1 MLIFVAG
8 NKQNNKIT
16 MRKTVALK
24 AKEPI
29 RVRTKKLSNG
39 NQSIYLDFYRDGKRQ
54 YEFLKLYIIPEKTK
68 ADKNQNEETLRT
80 ANAIKAQ
87 KIVALQNG
95 EHGFSVNSK
104 AKANFIDYLEAQAA
118 NYYEKGSKA
127 YAQSIRNT
135 IYHLRK
141 YKGGEVT
148 LKQVDKAFLLGYID
162 FLNTTGGKYNKPL
175 SEAAKALYF
184 DVVVIAL
191 NKAVK
196 DEIILFNPAHKISYK
211 DRPQA
216 GETTKQYLTF
226 DEVKAMINTP
236 CKYEVLKQAFL
247 FACFCGLRYSD
258 IRGLEWGK
266 IKRVKG
272 GEMQVEIRQQK
283 TGEPLYLP
291 LSPNA
296 LQWLPKRGTA
306 KNTDKVFAL
315 PHVSTVEKYLPIWA
329 KDAGVNKHVTFHVSR
344 HTNATLM
351 LYFGADIYTVSKL
364 LGHTNVKTTQ
374 IYAKIVDESKRKA
387 VNLIPEIKI

>member
-1 MLIFVAG
+1 MVG
-8 NKQNNKIT
+8 NKSNDKVA
-16 MRKTVALK
+16 MRKSVSTK

-29 RVRTKKLSNG
+29 RLRTKKLSNG
-39 NQSIYLDFYRDGKRQ
+39 NFSIYLDIYRDGKRV
-54 YEFLKLYIIPEKTK
+54 YEFLKLYLIPEKTR
-68 ADKNQNEETLRT
+68 ADKIQNEETLRT

-104 AKANFIDYLEAQAA
+104 AKANFIDYMEAQAVS
-118 NYYEKGSKA
+118 YEERGSSA
-127 YAQSIRNT
+127 YAQSIRNS

-141 YKGGEVT
+141 YKGDAIT
-148 LKQVDKAFLLGYID
+148 LRQVDKAYLLGYID

-196 DEIILFNPAHKISYK
+196 DEILSFNPAHKIDYK
-211 DRPQA
+211 DRPQQ
-216 GETTKQYLTF
+216 GEATKQYLTF
-226 DEVKAMINTP
+226 DEVKALIATP
-236 CKYEVLKQAFL
+236 CKYEVLKRAFL

-258 IRGLEWGK
+258 IKGLEWGK
-266 IKRVKG
+266 IQEVMS
-272 GEMQVEIRQQK
+272 GEVQVEIKQQK

-296 LQWLPKRGTA
+296 LQWLPNRGIA
-306 KNTDKVFAL
+306 KDTDKVFAL
-315 PHVSTVEKYLPIWA
+315 PHVSTVEKFLPRWA
-329 KDAGVNKHVTFHVSR
+329 KDAGINKHITFHVSR

-364 LGHTNVKTTQ
+364 LGHTSVKTTQ

-387 VNLIPEIKI
+387 VNLIPEIEKY

>member
-1 MLIFVAG
+1 MVG
-8 NKQNNKIT
+8 NKSNNI
-16 MRKTVALK
+16 VAMKKAVSTK

-29 RVRTKKLSNG
+29 RLRTKKLSNG
-39 NQSIYLDFYRDGKRQ
+39 NLSIYLDFYRDGKRE
-54 YEFLKLYIIPEKTK
+54 YEFLKLYLIPEKNK

-104 AKANFIDYLEAQAA
+104 AKANLIDYMEAQAVS
-118 NYYEKGSKA
+118 YDEKGSKA
-127 YAQSIRNT
+127 YACSIRNS

-148 LKQVDKAFLLGYID
+148 LKQVDKAYLLGYID
-162 FLNTTGGKYNKPL
+162 FLNTTGGRYNKPL

-196 DEIILFNPAHKISYK
+196 DEILPFNPAHKIAYK
-211 DRPQA
+211 DRPQQ
-216 GETTKQYLTF
+216 GEATKQYLTF
-226 DEVKAMINTP
+226 DEVKALINTP
-236 CKYEVLKQAFL
+236 CQYEVVKQAFL

-258 IRGLEWGK
+258 IKGLEWGK
-266 IKRVKG
+266 IHKVKG
-272 GEMQVEIRQQK
+272 GEVQVEIRQQK

-296 LQWLPKRGTA
+296 LQWLPERGTA
-306 KNTDKVFAL
+306 KDCDKVFAL
-315 PHVSTVEKYLPIWA
+315 PHVCTVEKFLPRWA

-344 HTNATLM
+344 H
-351 LYFGADIYTVSKL
+351 Y
-364 LGHTNVKTTQ
+364 
-374 IYAKIVDESKRKA
+374 
-387 VNLIPEIKI
+387 NLPLSLKMNDLQKYIS